1 MEEGE
6 FDVRG
11 KIFLVTGG
19 DKGLGLETTRY
30 SCTLIVIFND
40 FACIIIIEY
49 VKTRCIYSV
58 LKLGFLPTNMRY
70 FGQG

>member
-30 SCTLIVIFND
+30 WCILIVTFND
-40 FACIIIIEY
+40 LVCTIKIIIEY
-49 VKTRCIYSV
+49 V
-58 LKLGFLPTNMRY
+58 NE
-70 FGQG
+70 